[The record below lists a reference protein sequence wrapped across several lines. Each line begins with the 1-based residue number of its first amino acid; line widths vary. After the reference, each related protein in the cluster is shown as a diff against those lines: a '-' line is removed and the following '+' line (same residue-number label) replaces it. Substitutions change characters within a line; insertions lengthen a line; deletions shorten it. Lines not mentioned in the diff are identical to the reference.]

1 VKARGNKPRFGQ
13 HFLVDNYVIDKI
25 IATIAPR
32 AQDRVIEI
40 GPGAGALTFQLAERV
55 AELTAIE
62 IDSHLA
68 NRLSAQA
75 IRYPNLRIIN
85 ADALTVDYSKLTA
98 GSRQRLVGNLP
109 YQISTPLL
117 ERFVSHWSAFSDF
130 TIMVQKEV
138 AERLAAE
145 PGTKA
150 FGRLTILL
158 QARAAVDLLFDIPP
172 EAFAPPPRVW
182 SSLVWIKPQAPTV
195 EIRDRALLQQVVV
208 MAFGQRRKQLHKCL
222 SGLFDA
228 ETLQSLSID
237 PKSRAEQLT
246 VTDFIRLA
254 NFLATTR
261 THET

>member
-75 IRYPNLRIIN
+75 IRYPN
-85 ADALTVDYSKLTA
+85 
-98 GSRQRLVGNLP
+98 
-109 YQISTPLL
+109 QISTPLL